1 MTAIARTEIARAAR
15 PEESEAVLEIL
26 CQAFGLDQEAAR
38 PIFYADPYFDL
49 ACKRVLS
56 LPGVGIVSCLTVVP
70 TLLRIGGAVVP
81 AAGIAGVATRPA
93 FQRRG
98 YAASLLR
105 ATILALY
112 IEIGLPVSLLHPL
125 SAPFYQQL
133 GWEYASRQV
142 RWLAAPA
149 SLPACA
155 EADLVR
161 PASDNDWPV
170 IRALHD
176 TQTRT
181 GTGSFARDDRRWQ
194 LIQLPVPGREAFVHE
209 HQGRIT
215 GYCVWERHDVLHLLE
230 MEGSTDDAR
239 RGLVGFLARQPDALV
254 EWTASPAL
262 LTQFGLSWAGLT
274 PEPGVMLRI
283 VNLESALSLLHP
295 AHYAPALA
303 ELGATLTVHSADSL
317 CPENTRPLRLTAD
330 GVTPGAPGDS
340 PRLYADIRV
349 WARLYF
355 GDLLPSDAAAEN
367 LLAVDSPQTLQL
379 ADRLFPRREPYVA
392 PLDQF

>member
-1 MTAIARTEIARAAR
+1 MTSAVRAAR
-15 PEESEAVLEIL
+15 PEEAETVLEIL

-56 LPGVGIVSCLTVVP
+56 LAGVGIVSCLTVVP
-70 TLLRIGGAVVP
+70 TLLRVGGAAVP

-98 YAASLLR
+98 SAGSLLA
-105 ATILALY
+105 ATVSKLNSEL
-112 IEIGLPVSLLHPL
+112 GLPVSLLHPL
-125 SAPFYQQL
+125 SAPFYQRF

-142 RWLAAPA
+142 RWLSAPA
-149 SLPACA
+149 SLPSCA
-155 EADLVR
+155 EADGVR
-161 PASDNDWPV
+161 PVQSSDWLA
-170 IRALHD
+170 IEALHGAL
-176 TQTRT
+176 TRT
-181 GTGSFARDDRRWQ
+181 GTGSFQRDDRRWQ

-215 GYCVWERHDVLHLLE
+215 GYCVWERHDVLHVLE

-274 PEPGVMLRI
+274 TEPGIMLRI

-295 AHYAPALA
+295 AHYAPVLA
-303 ELGATLTVHSADSL
+303 ELGATLTVHAADSL
-317 CPENTRPLRLTAD
+317 CPSNTRPLRLTAD
-330 GVTPGAPGDS
+330 GVTPGTPGDA
-340 PRLYADIRV
+340 PWLHADIRV

-379 ADRLFPRREPYVA
+379 ADRLLPRREPYVA